1 MLELTVTDM
10 FYKKIAIVINN
21 LSVLLLLLV
30 LIVLH
35 RNQELQVNRAN

>member
-10 FYKKIAIVINN
+10 FYKKIAIVVNN